1 MRHERTDNDDDPW
14 AYPNASSRR
23 GLLRGPT
30 RATTAT
36 HHKHSR
42 VDSTIS
48 PLTMPIDWKSQDSY
62 QRLLAALVAA
72 NDNSIDYK
80 KVAYYF
86 GQGATYD
93 SIEGRFRIAK
103 RMANEL
109 KREAEEEGR
118 QMPTSRVR
126 STNSTPRKPKAQR
139 PANNAESSQHSV
151 QSGRIEKS
159 TPSRRNRNGGSNPA
173 PAKTPA
179 RQEPEPQTPR
189 SMEAPEDSQRLSQDP
204 FEKAFQHSFDD
215 ALQRSFFFDDFD
227 DAV

>member
-1 MRHERTDNDDDPW
+1 
-14 AYPNASSRR
+14 
-23 GLLRGPT
+23 
-30 RATTAT
+30 
-36 HHKHSR
+36 
-42 VDSTIS
+42 
-48 PLTMPIDWKSQDSY
+48 MPIDWKSQDSY

-103 RMANEL
+103 RMANDL
-109 KREAEEEGR
+109 KREAEDEGR

-126 STNSTPRKPKAQR
+126 STTSTPRKPKAQR
-139 PANNAESSQHSV
+139 PPAESSQHSV

-159 TPSRRNRNGGSNPA
+159 TPSKRNRNNAAAPSAKA
-173 PAKTPA
+173 PAKQQQE
-179 RQEPEPQTPR
+179 QEPEPQTPR
-189 SMEAPEDSQRLSQDP
+189 SMEAPEDSQQRLSQDP
-204 FEKAFQHSFDD
+204 FEKAFLHSFDD
-215 ALQRSFFFDDFD
+215 ALQRSFFFEDFN

>member
-1 MRHERTDNDDDPW
+1 
-14 AYPNASSRR
+14 
-23 GLLRGPT
+23 
-30 RATTAT
+30 
-36 HHKHSR
+36 
-42 VDSTIS
+42 
-48 PLTMPIDWKSQDSY
+48 MPIDWKSQDSY

-103 RMANEL
+103 RMANDL
-109 KREAEEEGR
+109 KREAEDEGR

-126 STNSTPRKPKAQR
+126 STNSTPRKPKAPR
-139 PANNAESSQHSV
+139 PAANTAESSSQHSV
-151 QSGRIEKS
+151 LSGRIEKS
-159 TPSRRNRNGGSNPA
+159 TGTPSKRNRNSAAAAASAASVSKP
-173 PAKTPA
+173 PAKQE
-179 RQEPEPQTPR
+179 QEPEPQTPR
-189 SMEAPEDSQRLSQDP
+189 SMEASEDSQQRLSPDP

-215 ALQRSFFFDDFD
+215 ALQRSFFFDDYD